1 MSEPAGRDGTLRFWT
16 VFGAC
21 VLAVVALG
29 AVAGWIGSGSGRDTS
44 DADGAGST
52 TGTASHAACNAADVA
67 REVLPSVVTIE
78 VGSSSGGGG
87 GSGSGEV
94 IDASGIVLTND
105 HVIADGTEGTDGA
118 GGADGAVGADADR
131 PVTVRL
137 DDGTELAAT
146 VIGRD
151 PRTDLAV
158 LRTDTDRRLPALPW
172 GSSDRLVVGEPVV
185 ALGAPLGLSGTVTT
199 GVVSALGR
207 DVPVPTGDGSGSTVL
222 TGAIQTDASINP
234 GNSGGALVDC
244 AGRLVGINTA
254 IATVPSASGSSS
266 GSVGIGFAVPAAVA
280 RPVAE
285 ALRTDGSVA
294 HPTLGVSTLP
304 VALHHADGSVA
315 VGLQLTAV
323 AAQGPAASAGL
334 RPEDVITALRGVDAL
349 HPDTIAHLEAT
360 RDVGDDVH
368 VTFVRDG
375 REHTATITLRAAP
388 TS

>member
-1 MSEPAGRDGTLRFWT
+1 MSGPVGRHGTLRFWT

-29 AVAGWIGSGSGRDTS
+29 AVAGWIGSGAGLDTS
-44 DADGAGST
+44 DADAAGST

-67 REVLPSVVTIE
+67 RAVLPSVVTIE

-105 HVIADGTEGTDGA
+105 HVIA
-118 GGADGAVGADADR
+118 GGADGADADR

-334 RPEDVITALRGVDAL
+334 RPEDVITGLRGVEAL
-349 HPDTIAHLEAT
+349 HPGTIAHLEAT
-360 RDVGDDVH
+360 RDVGDEVH

-375 REHTATITLRAAP
+375 REHTATITLRATP

>member
-1 MSEPAGRDGTLRFWT
+1 VAVG
-16 VFGAC
+16 VA
-21 VLAVVALG
+21 VLVVVGVGVVAG
-29 AVAGWIGSGSGRDTS
+29 WVGSRGSGAGGAGGGTGRAGVSAAAVAGAC
-44 DADGAGST
+44 DA
-52 TGTASHAACNAADVA
+52 AAVA
-67 REVLPSVVTIE
+67 RSVLPSIVTIE
-78 VGSSSGGGG
+78 IGSADGGSGG

-105 HVIADGTEGTDGA
+105 HVIAS
-118 GGADGAVGADADR
+118 GADG

-137 DDGTELAAT
+137 DDGTELDAR

-158 LRTDTDRRLPALPW
+158 LRADTDRKLPALGW
-172 GSSDRLVVGEPVV
+172 GPSDALEVGEPVV

-244 AGRLVGINTA
+244 SGRLVGINTA
-254 IATVPSASGSSS
+254 IATVPSAAGASS
-266 GSVGIGFAVPAAVA
+266 GSVGIGFAVPSVVA

-294 HPTLGVSTLP
+294 HPVLGVTTLP
-304 VALHHADGSVA
+304 VALHHDDGSVV

-323 AAQGPAASAGL
+323 TGGGPAEDAGL
-334 RPEDVITALRGVDAL
+334 RPGDVLTAVHGVDAL
-349 HPDTIAHLEAT
+349 HPDSVAFLEAT
-360 RDVGDDVH
+360 RAVGDDVR
-368 VTFVRDG
+368 VTYLRGGEERD
-375 REHTATITLRAAP
+375 ATITLRAAP
-388 TS
+388 SS

>member
-1 MSEPAGRDGTLRFWT
+1 MSEPAGRHGTLRFWT

-21 VLAVVALG
+21 VLAVVAVG
-29 AVAGWIGSGSGRDTS
+29 AVAGWIGSGAGRGTS
-44 DADGAGST
+44 DADAVGST
-52 TGTASHAACNAADVA
+52 TGTANHAACNAADVA

-105 HVIADGTEGTDGA
+105 HVIADG
-118 GGADGAVGADADR
+118 ADR

-315 VGLQLTAV
+315 VGLRLTAV

-334 RPEDVITALRGVDAL
+334 RPEDVITAVRGVETL

>member
-1 MSEPAGRDGTLRFWT
+1 MSGGVGEDGSGTRPRAAARRRTPRSW
-16 VFGAC
+16 A
-21 VLAVVALG
+21 ALG
-29 AVAGWIGSGSGRDTS
+29 AAVVVVVGVGVLAGWVGSRGAAGGGGGAVPAAGS
-44 DADGAGST
+44 GAGSCD
-52 TGTASHAACNAADVA
+52 AAAVA
-67 REVLPSVVTIE
+67 QSVLPSVVTIE
-78 VGSSSGGGG
+78 VGSGDGGSGGG

-105 HVIADGTEGTDGA
+105 HVIAS
-118 GGADGAVGADADR
+118 GADG

-137 DDGTELAAT
+137 DDGTELDAR

-158 LRTDTDRRLPALPW
+158 LRADTDRRLPALAW
-172 GSSDRLVVGEPVV
+172 GGSDALDVGEPVV

-244 AGRLVGINTA
+244 SGRLVGINTA
-254 IATVPSASGSSS
+254 IATVPSATGASS
-266 GSVGIGFAVPAAVA
+266 GSVGIGFAVPSVVA
-280 RPVAE
+280 RPIAE

-294 HPTLGVSTLP
+294 HPVLGVTTLP

-323 AAQGPAASAGL
+323 TDGGPADDAGL
-334 RPEDVITALRGVDAL
+334 RPGDVLTAVRGLDAL
-349 HPDTIAHLEAT
+349 HPDSVAFLEAT
-360 RDVGDDVH
+360 RSVGDDVR
-368 VTFVRDG
+368 VTYLRDG
-375 REHTATITLRAAP
+375 EQHDATITLRAAP
-388 TS
+388 SS